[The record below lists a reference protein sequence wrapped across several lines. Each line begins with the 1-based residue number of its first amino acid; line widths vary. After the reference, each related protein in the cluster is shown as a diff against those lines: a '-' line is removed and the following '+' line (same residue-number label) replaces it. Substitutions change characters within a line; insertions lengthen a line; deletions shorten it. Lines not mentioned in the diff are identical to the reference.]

1 LKRTDSDLTGDK
13 ETFWIGW
20 ELVGDRDYAF
30 HPGDAAIMG
39 VVQQKLSEESS
50 EKTNDNA
57 EESSQKT
64 EDNAEESSE
73 KTEDHA
79 EEGSEKTEDHAE
91 EGSEK
96 TEDHADESSEK
107 TEDHADESSE
117 EKGENGEEGATV
129 NDDISEQDEV
139 SESDHEVPAANFTI
153 CAPQLLH
160 LDRDGRPLWFN
171 GWLLNDKF
179 TTSEYNRF
187 EAYMKEPREVTEP
200 GAWQLKEDNLC
211 CLTSNETSTFSED
224 EEDVLE
230 MIIDLAKAV
239 AVRDRNQ

>member
-30 HPGDAAIMG
+30 HQGDAAIMG
-39 VVQQKLSEESS
+39 VVQQKSSEESS
-50 EKTNDNA
+50 ETTNDNA
-57 EESSQKT
+57 EESSEKTDDNAEESSEKT

-73 KTEDHA
+73 KTEDNA
-79 EEGSEKTEDHAE
+79 E
-91 EGSEK
+91 
-96 TEDHADESSEK
+96 ESSEK
-107 TEDHADESSE
+107 
-117 EKGENGEEGATV
+117 KGENGEEGGTG
-129 NDDISEQDEV
+129 NDDISEQDAEKPASQRSEKPHEQDEV
-139 SESDHEVPAANFTI
+139 SESDHEVPAGNFTI

-171 GWLLNDKF
+171 GWVLNDKF

-211 CLTSNETSTFSED
+211 CLTSDETFTFSED
-224 EEDVLE
+224 EKDVLE
-230 MIIDLAKAV
+230 MIIGLAKAV